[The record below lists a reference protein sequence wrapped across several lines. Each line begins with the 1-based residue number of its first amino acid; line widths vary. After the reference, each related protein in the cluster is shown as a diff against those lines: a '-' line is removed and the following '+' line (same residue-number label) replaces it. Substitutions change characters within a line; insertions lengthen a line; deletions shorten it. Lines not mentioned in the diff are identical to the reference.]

1 MLAATVWLLSLR
13 LEDGYGEGRGFCCT
27 GCYVGGKLDAKISE
41 CAVGAISC
49 LGEAGVFAVRMAT
62 NAQFGED
69 TIW

>member
-1 MLAATVWLLSLR
+1 MLAATVWLLGLR
-13 LEDGYGEGRGFCCT
+13 LEDGYGEGR